1 MQNSTSVLDY
11 NNLWLNGHRI
21 SQPNLMFW
29 GKVVKKY
36 FFKYRRGQGYSPS
49 PLLLA
54 FQKESA
60 NAIRQEVKI
69 CHVNIEKGEIR

>member
-1 MQNSTSVLDY
+1 
-11 NNLWLNGHRI
+11 
-21 SQPNLMFW
+21 MFW